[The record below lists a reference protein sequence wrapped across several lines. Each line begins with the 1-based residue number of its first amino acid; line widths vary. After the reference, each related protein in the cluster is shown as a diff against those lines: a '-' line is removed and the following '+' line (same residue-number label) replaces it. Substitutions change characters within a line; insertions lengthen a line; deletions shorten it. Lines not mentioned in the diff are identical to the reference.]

1 MTINSNAIVYG
12 INSETTFDILKS
24 KSQNASEDSSLIIF
38 AGHSIDSSGWEPIPK
53 IELKRYLQFVK
64 EDGNSWFTTYQNV
77 AIYNRIRNK
86 VSVSVEHGKITI
98 DDSIIDY
105 NKYDKFKIINIPVT
119 IIISSEE
126 KLTFKGENILEVNFV
141 NNVYIV
147 SVNLLKGNSFEVF
160 SLVGN

>member
-1 MTINSNAIVYG
+1 M
-12 INSETTFDILKS
+12 
-24 KSQNASEDSSLIIF
+24 
-38 AGHSIDSSGWEPIPK
+38 
-53 IELKRYLQFVK
+53 QFVK

-86 VSVSVEHGKITI
+86 VSLSVEQGKITL
-98 DDSIIDY
+98 DDSVIDY
-105 NKYDKFKIINIPVT
+105 NEFNNFKIINIPVT

-147 SVNLLKGNSFEVF
+147 SVNLLKGNSFGVF
-160 SLVGN
+160 